1 VTSLREFGAFVDIG
15 GADGLIHISELSWSR
30 VEDPSEILTVG
41 DEVEAMIIRLD
52 PDANRI
58 GLSLK
63 RLQTNPWTEAAG
75 TIAPGMIR
83 EGEVTRVGSSGAYVR
98 DQAGLEGLIR
108 GAEAQATLRPGMRV
122 RVRVVNFDPERER
135 LDLETSQEDQA
146 GVAQEAS
153 EFLDERR

>member
-1 VTSLREFGAFVDIG
+1 
-15 GADGLIHISELSWSR
+15 
-30 VEDPSEILTVG
+30 
-41 DEVEAMIIRLD
+41 
-52 PDANRI
+52 
-58 GLSLK
+58 
-63 RLQTNPWTEAAG
+63 
-75 TIAPGMIR
+75 MIR